1 MCDVI
6 ETESIACWCSGA
18 LDAQITRVKEE
29 IQAVCTKIENAK
41 REARNAANDAAGKTY
56 WRSIEQELRTKTQRL
71 RTKEQQLRTE
81 KQRLREEAS
90 REAGLRSR
98 CALNALRFIFKGL
111 DPCCAAYCR
120 HPDMHPALLGYVSQM
135 TLHT

>member
-29 IQAVCTKIENAK
+29 IQAVCTKIETAK

-81 KQRLREEAS
+81 KQQLS
-90 REAGLRSR
+90 SGW
-98 CALNALRFIFKGL
+98 
-111 DPCCAAYCR
+111 AAI
-120 HPDMHPALLGYVSQM
+120 QM
-135 TLHT
+135 CVPSSKAWIPVVLHIADIQTCTQLCWVM